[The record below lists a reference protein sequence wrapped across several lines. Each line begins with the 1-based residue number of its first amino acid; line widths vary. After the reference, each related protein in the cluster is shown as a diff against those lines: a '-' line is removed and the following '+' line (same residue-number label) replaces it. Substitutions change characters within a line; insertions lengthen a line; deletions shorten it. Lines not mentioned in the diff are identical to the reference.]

1 MRRTFLW
8 SKIHR
13 ATVTETDVT
22 YEGSLT
28 LDPVLMDAAGMLPYQ
43 KVDVY
48 DCDNGERFAT
58 YLITGDAGSGVCC
71 VNGAAVHKTAAGHK
85 IILAAYAELEESE
98 IENHAPLVIL
108 VGEKNRVRSLS
119 REVIAGTRVG

>member
-13 ATVTETDVT
+13 ATVTETDVA

-28 LDPVLMDAAGMLPYQ
+28 LDPELMEAAHLLPYQ

-48 DCDNGERFAT
+48 DVDNGERFAT
-58 YLITGDAGSGVCC
+58 YLIPGEPGSGVCC
-71 VNGAAVHKTAAGHK
+71 VNGAAARKTRAGNRV
-85 IILAAYAELEESE
+85 ILAAYAELTEEE
-98 IENHAPLVIL
+98 IAGHAPWVIL
-108 VGEKNRVRSLS
+108 CDEGNRIKKRS
-119 REVIAGTRVG
+119 REILAGTRVA

>member
-13 ATVTETDVT
+13 ATVTETDLT

-28 LDPVLMDAAGMLPYQ
+28 LDASLLEAAHMLPFE

-48 DCDNGERFAT
+48 DVDNGERFST
-58 YLITGDAGSGVCC
+58 YLLPGEPNSGICC
-71 VNGAAVHKTAAGHK
+71 VNGAAAHKTARGNR
-85 IILAAYAELEESE
+85 IILAAYAEIDSAE
-98 IENHAPLVIL
+98 IETHTPWVVLVD
-108 VGEKNRVRSLS
+108 EENRVKKLS
-119 REVIAGTRVG
+119 REIVHGTRVG

>member
-28 LDPVLMDAAGMLPYQ
+28 LDPVLMDAAGMLEYQ
-43 KVDVY
+43 KIDVY
-48 DCDNGERFAT
+48 DCDNGERFST
-58 YLITGDAGSGVCC
+58 YLITGEPGSGVCC
-71 VNGAAVHKTAAGHK
+71 VNGAAAHKTAPGHK

-98 IENHAPLVIL
+98 IEDHAPLVIL
-108 VGEKNRVRSLS
+108 IGKENRIRSRS
-119 REVIAGTRVG
+119 REIHAGTRVG

>member
-13 ATVTETDVT
+13 ATVTETDVA

-28 LDPVLMDAAGMLPYQ
+28 LDPQLMEAARMLPYE

-48 DCDNGERFAT
+48 DVDNGERFST
-58 YLITGDAGSGVCC
+58 YLIPGEAGSGVCC
-71 VNGAAVHKTAAGHK
+71 VNGAAARKTSPGHK
-85 IILAAYAELEESE
+85 LILAAYTELEPEE
-98 IENHAPLVIL
+98 IAGHEPYVVLVSDANRIRSQSRAIL
-108 VGEKNRVRSLS
+108 
-119 REVIAGTRVG
+119 AGTRVV

>member
-13 ATVTETDVT
+13 ATVTETDVA

-28 LDPVLMDAAGMLPYQ
+28 LDPVLMDAATIRPYE

-48 DCDNGERFAT
+48 DIDNGERFST
-58 YLITGDAGSGVCC
+58 YLIPGEPDSGVCC
-71 VNGAAVHKTAAGHK
+71 VNGAAAHKTAPGHK
-85 IILAAYAELEESE
+85 IMPVARLRKKTSSMRIS
-98 IENHAPLVIL
+98 
-108 VGEKNRVRSLS
+108 KK
-119 REVIAGTRVG
+119 

>member
-13 ATVTETDVT
+13 ATVTETDVM

-28 LDPVLMDAAGMLPYQ
+28 LDPVLMDAAGMLEYQ
-43 KVDVY
+43 KIDVY
-48 DCDNGERFAT
+48 DCDNGERFST
-58 YLITGDAGSGVCC
+58 YLITGEPGSGVCC
-71 VNGAAVHKTAAGHK
+71 VNGAAAHKTAPGHK
-85 IILAAYAELEESE
+85 IILAAYAELEEAE

-108 VGEKNRVRSLS
+108 IGKENRIRSRS
-119 REVIAGTRVG
+119 REIHAGTRVG

>member
-13 ATVTETDVT
+13 ATVTETDVA

-28 LDPVLMDAAGMLPYQ
+28 LDPTLMDAASIRPYE

-48 DCDNGERFAT
+48 DIDNGERFST
-58 YLITGDAGSGVCC
+58 YLIPGEPDSGVCC
-71 VNGAAVHKTAAGHK
+71 VNGAAAHKTAPGHK
-85 IILAAYAELEESE
+85 IILAAYAELDDAE
-98 IENHAPLVIL
+98 IDRHAPMVIL
-108 VGEKNRVRSLS
+108 VDDANRIRKRS
-119 REVIAGTRVG
+119 REILHGTRVA